1 MQILGNS
8 SLSEYSHIFIY
19 DLPMAASCYEGKLS
33 SCDRLDCIA
42 CKVKIVAV
50 WPLSIFMD

>member
-42 CKVKIVAV
+42 CKVKIVAF